1 MEPCL
6 GVLRTMA
13 ACQSMPA
20 AQVPEQLRLLVT
32 HMSYA
37 CHYDIACAGPAVN
50 SRWLDNLS
58 ASSGW
63 KVCNGV
69 DAFSSVCRSRD
80 RGLSATNRR
89 GSRTV
94 LAEVSPGA
102 YFRVSV
108 RDMPQQFSLRLVRGD
123 TI

>member
-20 AQVPEQLRLLVT
+20 AQVPEQLHLLVT

-37 CHYDIACAGPAVN
+37 CHYDTARVQVLQSIAAGLINP
-50 SRWLDNLS
+50 S

-108 RDMPQQFSLRLVRGD
+108 RDMHNNVPCV
-123 TI
+123 